1 MERDLDLARI
11 GDDVIVSENTPFFVD
26 DKAGALA
33 FLRYQPVEEVVGHDA
48 RGDVHDRRDVFAV
61 DADVVLLF
69 GVKRFAA
76 GGFGNLNALRMAEPV
91 GGMEASAAV
100 GSEAKKGRHQNRG
113 ENKSAE
119 ESHRNESL
127 KTCTL
132 ILAKKSHLPQSTR
145 NGRRN
150 F

>member
-1 MERDLDLARI
+1 
-11 GDDVIVSENTPFFVD
+11 VIVSENTPFFVD

-91 GGMEASAAV
+91 GGMEASRCGRLVKQKKAATKIA
-100 GSEAKKGRHQNRG
+100 AKIRVRKN
-113 ENKSAE
+113 
-119 ESHRNESL
+119 
-127 KTCTL
+127 L
-132 ILAKKSHLPQSTR
+132 IVMNP
-145 NGRRN
+145 
-150 F
+150 